1 MFDLLSG
8 RAYRGGYRPAKSSGG
23 SYPMAAIRCRR
34 KIMMWFLYIS
44 SVISDHGCL
53 Q

>member
-1 MFDLLSG
+1 MFDLLGG
-8 RAYRGGYRPAKSSGG
+8 RAYKGGFGPAKSSGG

-34 KIMMWFLYIS
+34 KRMMCDLYIS